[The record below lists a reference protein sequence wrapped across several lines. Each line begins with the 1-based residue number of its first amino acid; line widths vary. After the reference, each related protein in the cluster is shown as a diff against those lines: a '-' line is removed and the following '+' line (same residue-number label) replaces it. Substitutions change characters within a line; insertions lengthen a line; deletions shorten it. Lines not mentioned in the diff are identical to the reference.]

1 MTELF
6 KNIYNKTFFDS
17 FNTTLSNTIPN
28 FDKDKFNND
37 IFSNDWEQKE
47 LKQRMRH
54 ISTVLKAHL
63 SSNYRENI
71 FYITKIIE
79 YIKQSNFKESSL
91 EYMFFP
97 DFVEQ
102 YGLNHL
108 DVSLNAIE
116 FITQFISCE
125 FAIRPFIQKYPNKTL
140 EKMKEW
146 SLHENHHVRR
156 LSSEGCRPRLPWACA
171 LPDLKKDPTSIIP
184 ILENL
189 KEDASE
195 YVRRS
200 VANNLND
207 ISKDNPEIVLS
218 LLQKWKGISKETDW
232 VIKHGS
238 RTLLRKADPQV
249 LNIFGMSNKI
259 NCKVSDL
266 NIKNEIIS
274 IGDNLEFS
282 FNLSNL
288 AKEDLRARVEYA
300 IYYVK
305 SNSKQSKK
313 LFKITENIYKTKE
326 VYKFNRKQSFRDMT
340 TRKHYLGTHKLA
352 IVING
357 NELIEKEFIVK

>member
-6 KNIYNKTFFDS
+6 KNIYNKAFFDS
-17 FNTTLSNTIPN
+17 FNIVLTNNIPN

-54 ISTVLKAHL
+54 ISTVLKSHL

-71 FYITKIIE
+71 FYITKIIK
-79 YIKQSNFKESSL
+79 YIKQSQFKESSL
-91 EYMFFP
+91 EYMFFA

-108 DVSLNAIE
+108 DISLEAIE

-125 FAIRPFIQKYPNKTL
+125 FAIRPFIQKHPIKTL
-140 EKMKEW
+140 SKMKEW

-156 LSSEGCRPRLPWACA
+156 LASEGCRPRLPWASA
-171 LPDLKKDPTSIIP
+171 LPDLKKDPSSIIP

-189 KEDASE
+189 KTDDSE

-207 ISKDNPEIVLS
+207 ISKDNPDIVLN

-259 NCKVSDL
+259 NCKVSDF

-274 IGDNLEFS
+274 IGDSLEFS
-282 FNLSNL
+282 FSLSNL
-288 AKEDLRARVEYA
+288 AKEELRARVEYA

-305 SNSKQSKK
+305 ANGKQSKK
-313 LFKITENIYKTKE
+313 LFKITENIYKFKE
-326 VYKFNRKQSFRDMT
+326 AYKFNRKQSFRDMT
-340 TRKHYLGTHKLA
+340 TRKHYIGTHKLS

>member
-17 FNTTLSNTIPN
+17 FNIALTNNIPN
-28 FDKDKFNND
+28 FDKDKFNSD

-54 ISTVLKAHL
+54 ISTVLKDHL

-91 EYMFFP
+91 EYMFFA

-125 FAIRPFIQKYPNKTL
+125 FAIRPFIQKHPNKTL

-156 LSSEGCRPRLPWACA
+156 LASEGCRPRLPWASA
-171 LPDLKKDPTSIIP
+171 LPDLKKDPSSILP

-189 KEDASE
+189 KTDESE

-207 ISKDNPEIVLS
+207 ISKDNPDIVLN

-249 LNIFGMSNKI
+249 LSIFGMSNKI

-274 IGDNLEFS
+274 IGDHLEFS

-305 SNSKQSKK
+305 ANGKQSKK
-313 LFKITENIYKTKE
+313 LFKITENVYKHKE

-340 TRKHYLGTHKLA
+340 TRKHYIGTHKLS

-357 NELIEKEFIVK
+357 NELIEKEFI